1 MVLVLLAF
9 NKDTVI
15 ALYVA
20 PVWVAI
26 LVVGVSRLALS
37 PRQKYP

>member
-9 NKDTVI
+9 NKDTAI

-26 LVVGVSRLALS
+26 MVIGYFASRS
-37 PRQKYP
+37 HHVRIYP